1 MANKHVYKLGSGFIF
16 ENRLLFLCSG
26 SRKMLKRSKK
36 KVVLMLEN
44 KLGSNFINSEIIFK
58 CVNSTVRPIF
68 NEKVSEK

>member
-1 MANKHVYKLGSGFIF
+1 
-16 ENRLLFLCSG
+16 
-26 SRKMLKRSKK
+26 MLKRSKK

-58 CVNSTVRPIF
+58 CVNSAVRPIF